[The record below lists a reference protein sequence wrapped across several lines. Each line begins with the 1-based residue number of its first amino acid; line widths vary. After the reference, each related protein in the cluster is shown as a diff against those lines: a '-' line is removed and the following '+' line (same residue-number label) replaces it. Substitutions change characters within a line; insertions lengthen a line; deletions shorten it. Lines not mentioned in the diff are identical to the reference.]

1 MAISPE
7 ISQSIFRPEPEVD
20 DTSVDSV
27 STQVGTFPTTGL
39 DYSRD
44 IAPLQR
50 RFFQNVTGNRS
61 IRPEVA
67 ARMANQFAAST
78 NQIAADR
85 MKIAEA
91 EQGLAARKLQYESTL
106 FALDREREKVNRERS
121 MMRDLAPIQQ
131 QLDSI
136 ISDTTTTAE
145 EKTYRLGQFGVKN
158 SGLLTMNQAA
168 ANAYNAARTAVVKP
182 KDSYTLADTL
192 RSGGDPTALRKWAKD
207 SKANLDSPVP
217 TDVVM
222 KSIEDANEK
231 RTLDA
236 VRKLDEARKF
246 EQQTKAVSDFKS
258 QIGSVKLEESL
269 GEWKLSPSDRSFLVK
284 TAPTLGIKNADKLSD
299 AELHSSAKQAALTYG
314 QAATKDY
321 WK

>member
-1 MAISPE
+1 
-7 ISQSIFRPEPEVD
+7 
-20 DTSVDSV
+20 
-27 STQVGTFPTTGL
+27 
-39 DYSRD
+39 
-44 IAPLQR
+44 
-50 RFFQNVTGNRS
+50 
-61 IRPEVA
+61 
-67 ARMANQFAAST
+67 
-78 NQIAADR
+78 
-85 MKIAEA
+85 
-91 EQGLAARKLQYESTL
+91 
-106 FALDREREKVNRERS
+106 
-121 MMRDLAPIQQ
+121 
-131 QLDSI
+131 
-136 ISDTTTTAE
+136 
-145 EKTYRLGQFGVKN
+145 
-158 SGLLTMNQAA
+158 
-168 ANAYNAARTAVVKP
+168 
-182 KDSYTLADTL
+182 
-192 RSGGDPTALRKWAKD
+192 
-207 SKANLDSPVP
+207 
-217 TDVVM
+217 M